1 MLNYFLFQFGGIG
14 GEGYG
19 NRSPKHSLDGNE
31 FGHKSKYR
39 LTTIT
44 HKMVNHFPA
53 YRDNCCLLFR
63 LLIFFGGLYI

>member
-1 MLNYFLFQFGGIG
+1 MPLEVLNYFLLQFGGIG

-31 FGHKSKYR
+31 FGHKSKCR

-44 HKMVNHFPA
+44 HKMVNHFQ
-53 YRDNCCLLFR
+53 LFVK
-63 LLIFFGGLYI
+63 IVVCSFVC